1 MEDWFDEPIVDP
13 TVPEPDRRRIT
24 GASVLLD
31 SSELSSRT
39 RRFFTVSGVVVG
51 VIGSFL
57 AGTAMQSG
65 SSPSAFASILAFTVA
80 GLFVSFGRPR
90 LTTRLQRLYGD
101 CYVVP
106 AELDDDARDLI
117 RRARQAIESVS
128 ASRVNRLGL
137 LDDIAND
144 VILPEKLWDIARLLR
159 TQVALRAEQTEAMSE
174 VITPELAAVLAPQR
188 EALNRSM
195 VSVTKQVLKL
205 EDYAHRAQEA
215 DAALRAHELLKSN
228 DKYRDLLAQTD
239 DAQGLQSL
247 TEHVDVLESTLAKN
261 LRDTI
266 DAGQTL
272 ATPGDIA
279 AVLD

>member
-24 GASVLLD
+24 GASVLLG
-31 SSELSSRT
+31 SSEFSSRT
-39 RRFFTVSGVVVG
+39 RRFFAVGGVVAG
-51 VIGSFL
+51 VIGAL
-57 AGTAMQSG
+57 LTGTAMQSG
-65 SSPSAFASILAFTVA
+65 SSTLAFASVLAFAVA

-90 LTTRLQRLYGD
+90 LATRLQRLYGD

-106 AELDDDARDLI
+106 AELDDEARDLI

-128 ASRVNRLGL
+128 TSGVNRLGL
-137 LDDIAND
+137 LDGIAND
-144 VILPEKLWDIARLLR
+144 LVLPEKLWDIARLLR
-159 TQVALRAEQTEAMSE
+159 TQTALRAEQTEAMNE

-195 VSVTKQVLKL
+195 ASVTKQILEL
-205 EDYAHRAQEA
+205 EDYAHRVQEA

-239 DAQGLQSL
+239 DAQGLRNL
-247 TEHVDVLESTLAKN
+247 TEQVDTLESTLAKN
-261 LRDTI
+261 LRDAI

-272 ATPGDIA
+272 VTLEGTT
-279 AVLD
+279 AV